1 MPRVVN
7 SGKYL
12 NVCESCIVAGMEK
25 QAAEKAVTGVLETV
39 LQWFNEKGISFSET
53 MFVWTFSQLALIVM
67 AWFLAVIL
75 SRILNKPVENQLR
88 KIHGNRGLLR
98 VLVVLRK
105 ALRPFLMVVFLWIT
119 IAVLMQV
126 SPFTSRRQLVVSA
139 ASLASAWLLI
149 SIVSKFIRN
158 KFLSKTVALV
168 AWTVAALNILGLL
181 PATVEILDSAGIQFD
196 TFRLSLLVVF
206 KGLVVFSLLVWM
218 AIAFGNFA
226 DERIRA
232 IEDLTPSLKVLA
244 GKLIRAALLATA
256 VFGGLSL
263 IGIDFSALAVFGG
276 AVGLGIGFGLQKVVS
291 NLISG
296 VILLTDKSI
305 KPGDVIT
312 VGESYGRID
321 QLAARY
327 VSVRARDGREYL
339 VPNEDLI
346 TSQVINWTF
355 SEHKVRLDVNFG
367 VSYNSDP
374 YEVRRLAKES
384 AAKVGRVMKNP
395 GPVCHIT
402 EFGDSSINFVLRFW
416 VTDPDKGTTNVRGD
430 VFLELWD
437 ALKKAGIEIPFPHRQ
452 MLVGEPL
459 EVKMSK

>member
-1 MPRVVN
+1 
-7 SGKYL
+7 
-12 NVCESCIVAGMEK
+12 ME
-25 QAAEKAVTGVLETV
+25 QDVAEKAVTGFLDSVLK
-39 LQWFNEKGISFSET
+39 WFNEFGISFSET
-53 MFVWTFSQLALIVM
+53 MFVWTFSQLALIVV
-67 AWFLAVIL
+67 AWFLAVIFTRVL
-75 SRILNKPVENQLR
+75 DGPLEAQMR
-88 KIHGNRGLLR
+88 KIHGNRTLLR
-98 VLVVLRK
+98 ILVVFRR
-105 ALRPFLMVVFLWIT
+105 AMRAFLLVVILWLI
-119 IAVLMQV
+119 IAAIMQV
-126 SPFTSRRQLVVSA
+126 SIFTSRRQLVVSA
-139 ASLASAWLLI
+139 ASLATAWLII
-149 SIVSKFIRN
+149 SIASKFIRN
-158 KFLSKTVALV
+158 GFFSKTVAIV

-181 PATVEILDSAGIQFD
+181 PATITMLDAAGIQFD
-196 TFRLSLLVVF
+196 SFRLSLLVVF
-206 KGLVVFSLLVWM
+206 KGAVVFSLLVWL
-218 AIAFGNFA
+218 AIVVGKFA

-244 GKLIRAALLATA
+244 GKLIKAGLLVTA

-312 VGESYGRID
+312 VGDTYGRID

-355 SEHKVRLDVNFG
+355 SEQNVRLDVNFG
-367 VSYNSDP
+367 VSYNADP
-374 YEVRRLAKES
+374 FEVREVAKK
-384 AAKVGRVMKNP
+384 ACVKVARVMKNP

-402 EFGDSSINFVLRFW
+402 EFGDSSINLILRFW
-416 VTDPDKGTTNVRGD
+416 VCDPDNGTTNVRGD
-430 VFLELWD
+430 VFLELWS
-437 ALKKAGIEIPFPHRQ
+437 ALKEANIEIPYPHRQ
-452 MLVGEPL
+452 MLISEPVQ
-459 EVKMSK
+459 VKTASEG